1 MSELRHF
8 HTMQHTLATR
18 ARPVATVLLISLFA
32 IVAARATA
40 AEPSELRPPQRL
52 AVQRQ
57 PALDRTGRPRIGIAS
72 FYAGFFAGRKMA
84 DGSRMNPQGTNAAS
98 RTLPLGTIAKVTD
111 LSTHR
116 SAVVRIEDRGPYVSG
131 RIVDLSPAT
140 ARKIGI
146 TSRLGLARVR
156 VTPLA
161 VPHSGQRE
169 RLTADNFSFRGLGD
183 VPRYR

>member
-1 MSELRHF
+1 LF
-8 HTMQHTLATR
+8 
-18 ARPVATVLLISLFA
+18 ISLFA
-32 IVAARATA
+32 IAAANAAA
-40 AEPSELRPPQRL
+40 AERTDIPPHQRL
-52 AVQRQ
+52 AVQKQ
-57 PALDRTGRPRIGIAS
+57 AALDTTGRSRIGIAS
-72 FYAGFFAGRKMA
+72 YYAGFFAGRKMA

-140 ARKIGI
+140 AHKIGI

-161 VPHSGQRE
+161 VPHPGRRE
-169 RLTADNFSFRGLGD
+169 RLTADNLVFRGLGGA
-183 VPRYR
+183 PRYR

>member
-1 MSELRHF
+1 
-8 HTMQHTLATR
+8 MQHTLVTR
-18 ARPVATVLLISLFA
+18 TRHVATALLISLFA
-32 IVAARATA
+32 IAANAATA
-40 AEPSELRPPQRL
+40 ERTDIPPQQRL
-52 AVQRQ
+52 AVQKQ

-116 SAVVRIEDRGPYVSG
+116 SALVRIEDRGPYVSG

-161 VPHSGQRE
+161 VPHPGQRE
-169 RLTADNFSFRGLGD
+169 RLTADNLSFPSLGD
-183 VPRYR
+183 APRYR